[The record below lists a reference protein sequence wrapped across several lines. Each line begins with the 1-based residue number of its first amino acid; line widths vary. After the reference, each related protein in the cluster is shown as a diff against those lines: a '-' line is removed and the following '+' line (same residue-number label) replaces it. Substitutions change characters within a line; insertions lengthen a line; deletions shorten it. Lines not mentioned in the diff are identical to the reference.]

1 MVWLTRAAVRLAQ
14 VGLAGAILSIVALGL
29 SGLAY
34 AAGINPTG
42 ACGGG

>member
-1 MVWLTRAAVRLAQ
+1 MVWLTRLAFRLAQ
-14 VGLAGAILSIVALGL
+14 IGLAGGILSIVALALAGM
-29 SGLAY
+29 AY